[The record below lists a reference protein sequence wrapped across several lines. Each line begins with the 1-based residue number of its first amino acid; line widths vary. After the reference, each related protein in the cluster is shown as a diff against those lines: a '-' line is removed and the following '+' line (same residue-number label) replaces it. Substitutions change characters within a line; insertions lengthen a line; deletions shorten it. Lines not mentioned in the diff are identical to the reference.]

1 MENPLVTVVIPA
13 YNAEQYIEHTLRS
26 VLSQS
31 YQNLEIV
38 VVDDGS
44 TDNTAAII
52 KSFGQKVRYL
62 YQPNSGSCAAPRNH
76 GLKKANGEFITFC
89 DADDV
94 MLPDKV
100 ASQVHILVTTPEA
113 QACVSNYRNFGGSET
128 WEDHFSTCPKLSQMI
143 SHAKQLPLVL
153 RSDQCRGLL
162 IEENFNIASSPLFRT
177 DHLKALKGFDESLSA
192 CEDFHL
198 LYRAAVKGPIAIDP
212 LVAFERRLHDLNMS
226 SDSERMLRNYIQSRS
241 LLLNQ
246 EPLPELQ
253 LRLFQRILR
262 YQRDLQ
268 TCLVNKRQNKPA
280 IRVYKKTFPPRS
292 FSDLNHDL
300 RQAIK
305 IVIQGIQDVLR

>member
-13 YNAEQYIEHTLRS
+13 YNAEQYIEETLRS

-44 TDNTAAII
+44 TDSTAAIV
-52 KSFGQKVRYL
+52 KSFGQQVRYL
-62 YQPNSGSCAAPRNH
+62 YQRNSGSCAAPRNH
-76 GLKKANGEFITFC
+76 GLKKANGEFITFF

-100 ASQVHILVTTPEA
+100 ASQVRTLVTNPDAE
-113 QACVSNYRNFGGSET
+113 ACVSNYRNFGGSKT
-128 WEDHFSTCPKLSQMI
+128 WEDHFSTCHRLNQMI
-143 SHAKQLPLVL
+143 SDAKQLPLL
-153 RSDQCRGLL
+153 LAADQCRSVL
-162 IEENFNIASSPLFRT
+162 IDENFNIASSPLFRT
-177 DHLKALKGFDESLSA
+177 DHLRQLKGFDEALRA

-198 LYRAAVKGPIAIDP
+198 LYRTAIKGPIAIDP
-212 LVAFERRLHDLNMS
+212 LVVFERRLHDLNMS
-226 SDSERMLRNYIQSRS
+226 SDNERMLKNYIQSRS
-241 LLLNQ
+241 QLLDQ
-246 EPLPELQ
+246 EPLPALK
-253 LRLFQRILR
+253 LRLLQRVLR

-280 IRVYKKTFPPRS
+280 IRVYKNTFPPRS

-305 IVIQGIQDVLR
+305 MVIQGIQDALR